1 MFWGYTEVY
10 VLHKII
16 CGPHEENSSPERKKT
31 HSPCHVTVPMIYT
44 KHVNCKYVDD
54 TCLRNN
60 KKNIGEKNV
69 VSLYRKYTVNM

>member
-54 TCLRNN
+54 
-60 KKNIGEKNV
+60 K
-69 VSLYRKYTVNM
+69 